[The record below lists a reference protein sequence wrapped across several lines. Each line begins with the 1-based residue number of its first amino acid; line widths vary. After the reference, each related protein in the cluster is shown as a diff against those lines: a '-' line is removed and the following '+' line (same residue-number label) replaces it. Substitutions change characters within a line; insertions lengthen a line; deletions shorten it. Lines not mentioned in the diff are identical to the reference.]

1 MAGNVAFMFLCTIM
15 VLGMTPGLG
24 MFYGGMVRRK
34 NALNTMMFCFAM
46 MGIGMLMWV
55 SIGYSLC
62 FGEDHGGIIGNLHY
76 AFLQNVPWTS
86 DSDEVPPMMLALF
99 NMMFA
104 VISPAII
111 LG

>member
-34 NALNTMMFCFAM
+34 NALNTMMFCFTM

-62 FGEDHGGIIGNLHY
+62 FGEDHGGIIGDLHY
-76 AFLQNVPWTS
+76 AFLQNVPK
-86 DSDEVPPMMLALF
+86 F
-99 NMMFA
+99 RR
-104 VISPAII
+104 
-111 LG
+111 

>member
-46 MGIGMLMWV
+46 MGIGMLLWV
-55 SIGYSLC
+55 AVGYSLC
-62 FGEDHGGIIGNLHY
+62 WQSALCIFAERAVDIG
-76 AFLQNVPWTS
+76 Q
-86 DSDEVPPMMLALF
+86 
-99 NMMFA
+99 
-104 VISPAII
+104 
-111 LG
+111 

>member
-46 MGIGMLMWV
+46 MGIGM
-55 SIGYSLC
+55 SLWGIRFALAKTTAGLLVTC
-62 FGEDHGGIIGNLHY
+62 TMHFCRTCHGHRTVTK
-76 AFLQNVPWTS
+76 FRR
-86 DSDEVPPMMLALF
+86 
-99 NMMFA
+99 
-104 VISPAII
+104 
-111 LG
+111 

>member
-46 MGIGMLMWV
+46 MGIGMLLWV
-55 SIGYSLC
+55 SIGYHWQSALC
-62 FGEDHGGIIGNLHY
+62 IFAERAVDIG
-76 AFLQNVPWTS
+76 Q
-86 DSDEVPPMMLALF
+86 
-99 NMMFA
+99 
-104 VISPAII
+104 
-111 LG
+111 

>member
-46 MGIGMLMWV
+46 MGIGMLLWGIRFALAKTMAV
-55 SIGYSLC
+55 S
-62 FGEDHGGIIGNLHY
+62 
-76 AFLQNVPWTS
+76 
-86 DSDEVPPMMLALF
+86 LAICTMHF
-99 NMMFA
+99 CRTCRGHRTVTKFHR
-104 VISPAII
+104 
-111 LG
+111 

>member
-46 MGIGMLMWV
+46 MGIGML
-55 SIGYSLC
+55 L
-62 FGEDHGGIIGNLHY
+62 
-76 AFLQNVPWTS
+76 
-86 DSDEVPPMMLALF
+86 
-99 NMMFA
+99 
-104 VISPAII
+104 
-111 LG
+111 

>member
-46 MGIGMLMWV
+46 MGIGMLLWQ
-55 SIGYSLC
+55 GA
-62 FGEDHGGIIGNLHY
+62 E
-76 AFLQNVPWTS
+76 AFRLYTGQEMPVK
-86 DSDEVPPMMLALF
+86 EVQERYF
-99 NMMFA
+99 
-104 VISPAII
+104 SE
-111 LG
+111 